1 MALEIS
7 TAGSCRHISDRYRYR
22 QRWHIRFEYR
32 TIFDTRYVITDR
44 CFDEAA
50 SQTTCED
57 TCFVFVRAGDSQ
69 VGEAFQGYFF
79 CVAGTCK
86 DCYIFWWYTI
96 FFFVKYSDTITLSS
110 GTIPLIAVMINLS
123 FILVF
128 SFSDAPSDKER
139 GVTKISVSDSF
150 TTSLMLELNEMRF
163 VSNFTPVR

>member
-1 MALEIS
+1 MHRIQETVHFLNGVGDQYSLEVVAIFQ
-7 TAGSCRHISDRYRYR
+7 TATDTGSDGIYV
-22 QRWHIRFEYR
+22 FEYR

-96 FFFVKYSDTITLSS
+96 FFVKYSDTITLSS

-128 SFSDAPSDKER
+128 SFFRCAFR
-139 GVTKISVSDSF
+139 
-150 TTSLMLELNEMRF
+150 
-163 VSNFTPVR
+163 

>member
-1 MALEIS
+1 MYRIQETVHFLNGVGDQYSLEVVAIFQ
-7 TAGSCRHISDRYRYR
+7 TATDTGSDGIYV
-22 QRWHIRFEYR
+22 FEYR
-32 TIFDTRYVITDR
+32 TVFDTRYVITDR

-96 FFFVKYSDTITLSS
+96 FFCEVFRYNNVVIGYDS
-110 GTIPLIAVMINLS
+110 LIAVMINLS

-128 SFSDAPSDKER
+128 SFFRCAFR
-139 GVTKISVSDSF
+139 
-150 TTSLMLELNEMRF
+150 
-163 VSNFTPVR
+163 